1 MKLLIAEDELS
12 LSGALQ
18 QILQSNG
25 YAAECVS
32 DGITALDY
40 ALNGSYDAVLLDVML
55 PGMDGFEV
63 VRRLREAQNDI
74 PVLMLTARAT
84 TRDKVT
90 GLNAGADDYLTKPFE
105 TEELLARVNALTRR
119 QGRVVMDELSFGDLT
134 LGLSTGLLCRGEQSV
149 QLSRRELDV
158 ARLFFAAPQAVLTKP
173 QLLSR
178 VWGDESDA
186 TENNVEAYISF
197 LRKKMRYLGS
207 RVTVRNI
214 QRIGYRLELL
224 PC

>member
-158 ARLFFAAPQAVLTKP
+158 ARLFFAAPEAVLTKP